1 MDFETKRRIE
11 FAIWAIIAPVGI
23 LGALEKWGI
32 WNGFAFISSV
42 IRISEQSVLNFF
54 LPLAMIGFVGLI
66 ILGRDEEYHP
76 HSIFFKGGRGFRSF
90 NSDQENPESEESGPE
105 PELEPESEENWWEE
119 QPE

>member
-1 MDFETKRRIE
+1 MDFETKCRIE
-11 FAIWAIIAPVGI
+11 FAIWAIIAPVAI
-23 LGALEKWGI
+23 LGALEEWGI

-54 LPLAMIGFVGLI
+54 LPLAMIGVVGLI

-76 HSIFFKGGRGFRSF
+76 HSIAWKNKKSD
-90 NSDQENPESEESGPE
+90 SDQEDPESEESGAE

>member
-11 FAIWAIIAPVGI
+11 FASVAMISPSAIFGFLA
-23 LGALEKWGI
+23 KWEI
-32 WNGFAFISSV
+32 WNGSAFI
-42 IRISEQSVLNFF
+42 F
-54 LPLAMIGFVGLI
+54 LPLGIIGLVGLI
-66 ILGRDEEYHP
+66 ILSRDEEYHP

-90 NSDQENPESEESGPE
+90 NSDQEDPESEESGAE